1 KYLIVCKYAK
11 AFQFYQRRLQGEDI
25 HEIYLD
31 LKTFQS
37 NINKKEKD
45 LAVLCDYH
53 LFLLNFV

>member
-1 KYLIVCKYAK
+1 MLFTELLQHCSTHKYLIVCKYAK

-37 NINKKEKD
+37 NINKKKKT
-45 LAVLCDYH
+45 
-53 LFLLNFV
+53 